1 MLKHSA
7 LFVSI
12 LSLAGVINACG
23 GSSDDDDGVPGS
35 GASSSTGGTPNLGPL
50 PGSGGSKLGPGEHD
64 GGTEDLTPEDIEAIE
79 GGACAGWTTEGEAL
93 PAVLMLVVDV
103 SGSMES
109 QAPGSNQSKWAIT
122 HDALSTAIDR
132 LGAET
137 AVGVLYYPNQN
148 TGQSNGP
155 TNVDACVNTDELLP
169 IAPLGP
175 PGSPGRDAM
184 QQSLDDANTG
194 GGTPTHDAYQYALE
208 NGMQNYQSSAEKF
221 MLLIT
226 DGQPTFLQGCDG
238 TGMVTD
244 PVDEQPIVA
253 AIAAA
258 AQDGIR
264 TFVIGS
270 PGSESNQSTGD
281 DARPWLS
288 QAAEAGQTAA
298 ANCSHDGSPYC
309 HMDMT
314 EEPNFAEALAAGLGA
329 IVGQISSCT
338 YVIPPPPDGQE
349 INLAEVNLIV
359 TTGGQSQ
366 LIKPDDMGSCTE
378 GWQFN
383 ADNQIVLCDATCQ
396 RVQEDG
402 GASVKLLFGCASGTI
417 DPPK

>member
-23 GSSDDDDGVPGS
+23 GSSGDEDVPGG
-35 GASSSTGGTPNLGPL
+35 GASSSTGGTPNLNPL
-50 PGSGGSKLGPGEHD
+50 GGSGGSKLGPGEHD
-64 GGTEDLTPEDIEAIE
+64 GGTVPLTPEQVEDIE

-109 QAPGSNQSKWAIT
+109 NAPGSNQSKWEVT
-122 HDALSTAIDR
+122 HDALSNAIDT

-137 AVGVLYYPNQN
+137 AVGVLYYPNRG
-148 TGQSNGP
+148 TSESNSP
-155 TNVDACVNTDELLP
+155 RMVDACVNVDELVP
-169 IAPLGP
+169 IEPLGAQ
-175 PGSPGRDAM
+175 GSAARNAM

-208 NGMQNYQSSAEKF
+208 NGMQVYQSSAEKF

-226 DGQPTFLQGCDG
+226 DGQPTFLEQCVG
-238 TGMVTD
+238 TGNVDD
-244 PVDEQPIVA
+244 PVDEQPIVD

-270 PGSESNQSTGD
+270 PGSERNESTNA

-288 QAAEAGQTAA
+288 RAAEAGQTAA

-314 EEPNFAEALAAGLGA
+314 EEPDFAEALAAGLGA

-349 INLAEVNLIV
+349 IDLTKVNLVV
-359 TTGGQSQ
+359 TAGGESE
-366 LIKPDDMGSCTE
+366 LVLPDDMGSCTE

>member
-12 LSLAGVINACG
+12 VSLAGVINACG
-23 GSSDDDDGVPGS
+23 ESSEDDGVPGG
-35 GASSSTGGTPNLGPL
+35 GASSSGGTPNLGSL
-50 PGSGGSKLGPGEHD
+50 GGTNGSKAVGD
-64 GGTEDLTPEDIEAIE
+64 GGVVPLTPEQVEDIE

-109 QAPGSNQSKWAIT
+109 NAPGSNQSKWEVT
-122 HDALSTAIDR
+122 HDALSSALDT

-137 AVGVLYYPNQN
+137 AVGVLYYPNQD
-148 TGQSNGP
+148 TSTSNGP
-155 TNVDACVNTDELLP
+155 TDIDQCVNIDALVP
-169 IAPLGP
+169 IEPLGP
-175 PGSPGRDAM
+175 QGSPFRDAM

-208 NGMQNYQSSAEKF
+208 NGMQAYQSSAQKF

-238 TGMVTD
+238 TGMVSD

-253 AIAAA
+253 AIGAAA
-258 AQDGIR
+258 ASGIR

-270 PGSESNQSTGD
+270 PGSESNESTGD

-288 QAAEAGQTAA
+288 RAAEAGQTAA
-298 ANCSHDGSPYC
+298 AGCSHMGGPYC

-314 EEPNFAEALAAGLGA
+314 EEPDFAEALTAGLGE
-329 IVGQISSCT
+329 IVGQINTCT
-338 YVIPPPPDGQE
+338 YVIPSAPAGQE
-349 INLAEVNLIV
+349 IDLTKVNLIV
-359 TTGGQSQ
+359 TVGGESQ
-366 LIKPDDMGSCTE
+366 LINPDSMGDCTE
-378 GWQFN
+378 GWQLN
-383 ADNQIVLCDATCQ
+383 ADGQVVLCEATCA
-396 RVQEDG
+396 RVQADG
-402 GASVKLLFGCASGTI
+402 GASVKLLFGCASGQI
-417 DPPK
+417 EPPK